1 MLLKR
6 FAERGVKPA
15 EVTDLLLTHSHL
27 FQTDSLT
34 FACWHSPHVHL

>member
-27 FQTDSLT
+27 CSN
-34 FACWHSPHVHL
+34 